1 MQIDKEGAE
10 PADWEQTVLRID
22 DAAPRRARPARPAVA
37 GKQAQLVFAPGTRAF
52 CAPRWPNALV
62 GLATPLLE
70 FALQART
77 GTVHVDLPALRQQLL
92 HGMQRFAAD
101 AARHGSAPATVAGAQ
116 YCLCTLLDETISGTA
131 WGGNGVW
138 ASQSLLVHFHNEAF
152 GGEKFFLILQK
163 LCQDPDTN
171 LDLLELMYLCLALG
185 LEGRYRVIDG
195 GQARL
200 DTIRQRLQLL
210 IRKQRGACDMAL
222 SPDWQAPPVARA
234 PARPAVLALSLAAML
249 AILLGLGVAAR
260 VTLERNADPVVAS
273 LAALSVPNAAP
284 PAPVA
289 TLALAAPPRLAALL
303 APDVERGL
311 ISVTDAA
318 AQSTIVLH
326 GEGVFASGSADVAAP
341 FLPLLDRIA
350 GALAPLPGRVLV
362 IGHTDDVKSASPRF
376 PSNQALSGARAATVA
391 ALLASRA
398 ASADRFTAQGRGDS
412 APLVPNDSAA
422 NRARNRRVVIVL
434 SRDNLEGSP

>member
-1 MQIDKEGAE
+1 MQIDREGAT
-10 PADWEQTVLRID
+10 PPDWEQTVLLGD
-22 DAAPRRARPARPAVA
+22 ESAPRRVRMAKAAVA
-37 GKQAQLVFAPGTRAF
+37 GKQAPLAFAPGTRAF
-52 CAPRWPNALV
+52 DAPRWPNALV
-62 GLATPLLE
+62 GLATPLLA
-70 FALQART
+70 FALQARAAT
-77 GTVHVDLPALRQQLL
+77 AHVDLPALRQQLL
-92 HGMQRFAAD
+92 QAMQRFTAE

-116 YCLCTLLDETISGTA
+116 YCLCTLLDETISSTA

-163 LCQDPDTN
+163 LCQDPDAN

-210 IRKQRGACDMAL
+210 IRKQRGAGEMAL
-222 SPDWQAPPVARA
+222 SPDWQAQAV
-234 PARPAVLALSLAAML
+234 ARPAARPGVLALTLAAML
-249 AILLGLGVAAR
+249 ATLLVLGVGAR
-260 VTLERNADPVVAS
+260 LALERSADPVAAS
-273 LAALSVPNAAP
+273 LAALNVPDGAP
-284 PAPVA
+284 PPPVA
-289 TLALAAPPRLAALL
+289 TVAAAPRLAALL

-311 ISVTDAA
+311 ISVTDGAG
-318 AQSTIVLH
+318 QSTIVLH
-326 GEGVFASGSADVAAP
+326 GEGVFGSGSADVAAP

-391 ALLASRA
+391 ALLAARA
-398 ASADRFTAQGRGDS
+398 ASAERFTAQGRGDS

-422 NRARNRRVVIVL
+422 SRARNRRVVIIL
-434 SRDNLEGSP
+434 SRDHQEGTR

>member
-1 MQIDKEGAE
+1 MQIDREGAA
-10 PADWEQTVLRID
+10 PPDWEQTVLRVD
-22 DAAPRRARPARPAVA
+22 QAAPRRVRPAKAAVA
-37 GKQAQLVFAPGTRAF
+37 GKQAPLAFAPGPRAF
-52 CAPRWPNALV
+52 DAPRWPNALA
-62 GLATPLLE
+62 GLATPLLA
-70 FALQART
+70 FALQARA
-77 GTVHVDLPALRQQLL
+77 GTAHVDLPALRQQLL
-92 HGMQRFAAD
+92 QGMQRFAAD

-163 LCQDPDTN
+163 LCQDPDAN

-210 IRKQRGACDMAL
+210 IRKQRGAGEMAL
-222 SPDWQAPPVARA
+222 SPDWQAQAV
-234 PARPAVLALSLAAML
+234 ARPAARPGVLALTLTAML
-249 AILLGLGVAAR
+249 ATLLVLGVGAR
-260 VTLERNADPVVAS
+260 LALERSADPVAAS
-273 LAALSVPNAAP
+273 LAALNVPDGAP
-284 PAPVA
+284 LPPVA
-289 TLALAAPPRLAALL
+289 TVAAAPRLAALL

-311 ISVTDAA
+311 ISVTDGAG
-318 AQSTIVLH
+318 QSTIVLH
-326 GEGVFASGSADVAAP
+326 GEGVFASGSADVAVP
-341 FLPLLDRIA
+341 FLPLLERIA

-376 PSNQALSGARAATVA
+376 PSNHALSGARAATVA
-391 ALLASRA
+391 ALLAARA
-398 ASADRFTAQGRGDS
+398 ASAERFTAQGRGDS

-422 NRARNRRVVIVL
+422 SRARNRRVVIIL
-434 SRDNLEGSP
+434 SREHQEGTP